1 MEEMNLGSNCCRKLR
16 AQERERERERRKEKD
31 LFSCLKFSCLHT
43 GWCVCFGSAG
53 WFLSGSF
60 FFSLDLINSAF
71 ECCTKVSVASFFL
84 LASNMQQLI
93 VVRRIFFF
101 TQRETEG
108 EKKWERKNQPKLMNF
123 ILDVLKQRITK
134 SVKREREREHTHTP
148 RDRERIKIV

>member
-1 MEEMNLGSNCCRKLR
+1 
-16 AQERERERERRKEKD
+16 
-31 LFSCLKFSCLHT
+31 
-43 GWCVCFGSAG
+43 
-53 WFLSGSF
+53 
-60 FFSLDLINSAF
+60 
-71 ECCTKVSVASFFL
+71 
-84 LASNMQQLI
+84 MQQLI